1 MDIHIYTYIEIHV
14 CIYIYIYRLV
24 FGWWKQTNLWW
35 FVGKWIENCLT
46 NLWRWFPGTDFLT
59 QTWLTLQD
67 IAIHSEKHAIELC
80 SLASSPAVCSM
91 IFMGPWP
98 WTWSQLPSKNLRSQ
112 PGSPHLCGA
121 LSGACFRS
129 SRPRCWSRISWVHGR
144 SEASLTPWQS
154 IPMMTFNIIQRI
166 LIGFEENTRVS
177 LTCILM
183 SAWRARSCDN
193 VARGTNLGTMSVNLD
208 TSTRKWASLSA
219 GTVFLTHAPSC
230 PYPHPVPCIDRIRYG
245 SGWGLIRIRIR
256 TRQIG

>member
-1 MDIHIYTYIEIHV
+1 MYV
-14 CIYIYIYRLV
+14 YIYIDWFLDGENKQISDDLLV
-24 FGWWKQTNLWW
+24 NDW
-35 FVGKWIENCLT
+35 NCLT

-166 LIGFEENTRVS
+166 L
-177 LTCILM
+177 
-183 SAWRARSCDN
+183 SALKKHPSF
-193 VARGTNLGTMSVNLD
+193 LD
-208 TSTRKWASLSA
+208 VHLDVCVKGQVLW
-219 GTVFLTHAPSC
+219 
-230 PYPHPVPCIDRIRYG
+230 
-245 SGWGLIRIRIR
+245 
-256 TRQIG
+256 